1 MNKILIVGHPQSG
14 YEEVEELLN
23 ACGMASAQPSRRD
36 GFLPQQISA
45 TLCKAHNAGTL
56 QCIGAASDV
65 QQIEAGP
72 IWHGMALDLMLGNLD
87 QPFWGW
93 ADPQSIW
100 LLDYWSQLDPTITF
114 VLVYD
119 KPQTVLTRLDVQA
132 AAKLEP
138 QALQQR
144 VQGWAAYNGALLR
157 FFLRHP
163 QRCLLVHTQQVRE
176 SAASYLQQMRARIN
190 APWSERMGELVGD
203 LEMPAGDAVAEL
215 QIGNATAASS
225 ATPWTPLTPHRPAPD
240 ALAAF
245 LADALLSQ
253 HPASLQLYEE
263 LQASANLPLG
273 DEASQAVPAALDA
286 WQSMVARQLELQT
299 QASQIDDMEQ
309 AAQLLQ
315 TRLDDAQSLALQK
328 QALVE
333 QLDAAC
339 QHAEQLAQRRQ
350 QLLDEQTRLRSTEA
364 QHHEQRLAE
373 LVIAREALEAR
384 QREAEGENELLLN
397 QLHQV
402 QEELERHYLDAQQKA
417 QRLDALQQAEASLR
431 QITGQQEKQLA
442 EKQKQ
447 FAEKQKQLAE
457 QQQQLSQLTKQEQE
471 AQKRL
476 QALQTELNSARTK
489 ASEPPPE
496 LLQENELLLN
506 QLHQVQEELERYYLE
521 AQKLK
526 QKAAPAKPAEPV
538 YYGAG
543 QRIRQ
548 QLSYKLGATMIE
560 RSRTVGGWF
569 SMPVELLRVARQHKR
584 ELPLRAAQ
592 KLPPI
597 HKYRDAHEAERHRNH
612 LSYRLGQTLL
622 KNARSPIGWMRLP
635 SAIRHEVRA
644 FRRRQQQG

>member
-56 QCIGAASDV
+56 QRIGAASDV

-100 LLDYWSQLDPTITF
+100 LLDYWSRLDPTITF

-402 QEELERHYLDAQQKA
+402 QEELER
-417 QRLDALQQAEASLR
+417 
-431 QITGQQEKQLA
+431 
-442 EKQKQ
+442 
-447 FAEKQKQLAE
+447 
-457 QQQQLSQLTKQEQE
+457 
-471 AQKRL
+471 
-476 QALQTELNSARTK
+476 
-489 ASEPPPE
+489 
-496 LLQENELLLN
+496 
-506 QLHQVQEELERYYLE
+506 YYLE

-569 SMPVELLRVARQHKR
+569 SMPVELLRVAREHKR
-584 ELPLRAAQ
+584 ELPLRQVQ

-597 HKYRDAHEAERHRNH
+597 SKYRDAHDAERHRNH

-622 KNARSPIGWMRLP
+622 KNVRSPIGWARLP
-635 SAIRHEVRA
+635 FAIRHEVRA